1 MASGSALNAGER
13 QASFS
18 LAAIFSLRFL
28 GLSMI
33 YPVFA
38 LYADRLPGATAF
50 TIGVAL
56 GIYGLTQA
64 LLQLPF
70 GIWSDRIGRRPVI
83 LAGLLLFAA
92 GSVVA
97 ALATDIWGVILGR
110 ALQGTGAVGAVILA
124 LLADLTREEQRTR
137 GMAIVGVSIGLS
149 FALGVVAGP
158 LLDRWIQLSG
168 IFWFMAVLA
177 LAGVALLYLAVPVPR
192 HTRLHRDT
200 EAVPEL
206 LLRVLT
212 DGQLL
217 RLDIGIFVQH
227 ALLMMVFLGLPQLI
241 ARSGAA
247 SHQWMLYLLAL
258 LVSMVL
264 MVPFIIYGE
273 RKARLKQVF
282 LLAVAG
288 IAVSSLLLAS
298 GSASLWLIL
307 PVMILFFT
315 MFNLL
320 EAILPSMVSR
330 IAPAG
335 MKGTAMGVYSSSQ
348 FLGIFAGGVLGGLA
362 QQQWGT
368 TAVFLLALA
377 LGLVWF
383 LVSLGLRNPG
393 HVATRTLA
401 LGGLAA
407 LQPDE
412 ALLHLKAVAGVLDV
426 ALAVEDGTVILKV
439 DTQRLDQ
446 DALAHLLASG

>member
-1 MASGSALNAGER
+1 MASDPALNTGEKR
-13 QASFS
+13 AAFS
-18 LAAIFSLRFL
+18 LASIFSLRFL

-38 LYADRLPGATAF
+38 LYTDQLPGATAF
-50 TIGVAL
+50 TIGMAL

-70 GIWSDRIGRRPVI
+70 GLWSDRIGRRPVI
-83 LAGLLLFAA
+83 LAGLLLFAV

-97 ALATDIWGVILGR
+97 ALATDIWGIIIGR

-137 GMAIVGVSIGLS
+137 AMAVVGVSIGLS

-158 LLDRWIQLSG
+158 ILDRWVQISG
-168 IFWFMAVLA
+168 IFWFMAALA
-177 LAGVALLYLAVPVPR
+177 LLAILLLYTVVPVPR

-206 LLRVLT
+206 LWRVLADT
-212 DGQLL
+212 QLL
-217 RLDIGIFVQH
+217 RLDAGIFVQH

-241 ARSGAA
+241 ARSAAA
-247 SHQWMLYLLAL
+247 SQQWLLYLLAL
-258 LVSMVL
+258 LISMVL

-288 IAVSSLLLAS
+288 LGVSSLLLATNV
-298 GSASLWLIL
+298 ASLWLIV

-320 EAILPSMVSR
+320 EAILPSLVSR

-348 FLGIFAGGVLGGLA
+348 FLGIFAGGVLGGLVLQRLGA
-362 QQQWGT
+362 P
-368 TAVFLLALA
+368 AVFLLSAL
-377 LGLVWF
+377 LVLFWF
-383 LVSLGLRNPG
+383 FITLGLRNPG
-393 HVATRTLA
+393 FVATRTFA
-401 LGGLAA
+401 LGGLAEFEPVVA
-407 LQPDE
+407 V
-412 ALLHLKAVAGVLDV
+412 ARLKAVVGVQDV
-426 ALAVEDGTVILKV
+426 VLAVEDGTAILKV
-439 DTQRLDQ
+439 DTRTLDQ
-446 DALAHLLASG
+446 EALDQLLARS